1 MSSSTEVCTRE
12 KRNELL
18 LETDYLGCSDIVM
31 SEEMRVYRQALRDL
45 PNDARWPEPNIWPT
59 KPT

>member
-1 MSSSTEVCTRE
+1 MSDTAVCTRE

-18 LETDYLGCSDIVM
+18 AETDFHGFSDVVM
-31 SEEMRVYRQALRDL
+31 SEEMTAYRQALRDL
-45 PNDARWPEPNIWPT
+45 PNDSRWPQPNIWPT